1 MRKKE
6 ILFLILTF
14 LIFLNYPIN
23 TYANIDDKEIHK
35 QAEIRKV
42 SGLATDSDHLI
53 NTIQN
58 ELNADIYEEYGIY
71 VTDSEKKTL
80 EKLEQ
85 IDNFIPRL
93 NEILGFETDNPNQ
106 LASFYVDFPKQK
118 VYINFN
124 QRNEKTLSMKDTVL
138 KEFPYPNLVKF
149 DFNSYSES
157 DFETLK
163 EEINN
168 VIETYSSNLT
178 NSKLSVNYKTNKI
191 NVEIYPYD
199 QKLVNQLNKNFP
211 GLVKVSEGNDFD
223 EQSRTSLTNYMQG
236 GLLISFNRQDSI
248 DGKYNYCTLGFTAK
262 KGNQEYLVTAG
273 GASIFLCK

>member
-80 EKLEQ
+80 EKLLQKTEM
-85 IDNFIPRL
+85 L
-93 NEILGFETDNPNQ
+93 T
-106 LASFYVDFPKQK
+106 AS
-118 VYINFN
+118 
-124 QRNEKTLSMKDTVL
+124 
-138 KEFPYPNLVKF
+138 
-149 DFNSYSES
+149 
-157 DFETLK
+157 
-163 EEINN
+163 
-168 VIETYSSNLT
+168 
-178 NSKLSVNYKTNKI
+178 
-191 NVEIYPYD
+191 
-199 QKLVNQLNKNFP
+199 
-211 GLVKVSEGNDFD
+211 
-223 EQSRTSLTNYMQG
+223 
-236 GLLISFNRQDSI
+236 
-248 DGKYNYCTLGFTAK
+248 
-262 KGNQEYLVTAG
+262 
-273 GASIFLCK
+273 